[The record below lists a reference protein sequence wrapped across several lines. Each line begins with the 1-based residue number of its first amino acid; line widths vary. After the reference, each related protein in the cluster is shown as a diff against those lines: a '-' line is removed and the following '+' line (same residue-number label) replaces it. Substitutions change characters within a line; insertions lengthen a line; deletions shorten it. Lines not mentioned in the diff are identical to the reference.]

1 MKPTNEMP
9 TKATTTTTVHQSKT
23 FPFVI
28 VEQTT
33 TQDEESTT
41 KFSIAVNNQIVSEKT
56 FSTIE
61 QAEKYIKSR
70 PWDLIINLMGLTI
83 KIMKEN
89 ETK

>member
-23 FPFVI
+23 FPFLV
-28 VEQTT
+28 VEQNTTQNEETT
-33 TQDEESTT
+33 TT
-41 KFSIAVNNQIVSEKT
+41 FAVGVQNQIVSEKT
-56 FSTIE
+56 FSTLE

-70 PWDLIINLMGLTI
+70 PWDLIVNLMGLTYQ
-83 KIMKEN
+83 IMKEN